1 MSTSGSQNNLQ
12 LWSSNNPGFED
23 DDRQRQESGSKR
35 QALLRQSGSILGN
48 TIVDHFSTNN
58 PLYVSTE
65 KAVSKPDENVKPVSG
80 VIGTLE
86 RNEDKNKMQ
95 WETERVKQT
104 TGQIVDE
111 ISDNDSLQSFETI
124 FYSDCS
130 DDEEAAP
137 ICFDL
142 YDADFN
148 DQGSLVITKKR
159 VQYDESHQ
167 SNFPICNGIDTCND
181 PQHLKSG
188 ILTPTHNRENTED
201 CQLYNHILTLLCTT
215 ANNKHEFS
223 CIKCAEATNKPFNE
237 ITRA

>member
-23 DDRQRQESGSKR
+23 EDRERQESGSKR

-58 PLYVSTE
+58 PLYVSKDRVVPT
-65 KAVSKPDENVKPVSG
+65 PDESVKTGSG
-80 VIGTLE
+80 VTGTLE
-86 RNEDKNKMQ
+86 GDEDKNNMQ

-104 TGQIVDE
+104 EGQIVEE
-111 ISDNDSLQSFETI
+111 ISDNDSFQSYETI
-124 FYSDCS
+124 FYSDSEGS
-130 DDEEAAP
+130 DNEKAAP

-159 VQYDESHQ
+159 VQFDESHQ

-181 PQHLKSG
+181 LQHSKSG
-188 ILTPTHNRENTED
+188 VLTPAHNRENTED
-201 CQLYNHILTLLCTT
+201 CQLYNHILTLLCT
-215 ANNKHEFS
+215 
-223 CIKCAEATNKPFNE
+223 C
-237 ITRA
+237 